1 MYYSFYVPFVSI
13 SPQRRLYTEAL
24 HLLQQS
30 NYKSI
35 TTDPTAKHKNKLITL
50 LKTIKSQ
57 SGMNDNLYK
66 KLYPTGASSPKFYA
80 LPKVHK
86 DGIPLRPIV
95 SSVGSVAYETSKEL
109 SRILKPLVGKTKHHV
124 KNSKD
129 FIDSIQD
136 IRLKPD
142 ECLVSYDVEALFTS
156 VPIQA
161 ALNITKKKLEED
173 RELHL
178 RTSMSVQHI
187 SWLLEFCLR
196 STYFLF

>member
-1 MYYSFYVPFVSI
+1 MYH
-13 SPQRRLYTEAL
+13 LYQFLHKEDYIQKAL

-109 SRILKPLVGKTKHHV
+109 
-124 KNSKD
+124 
-129 FIDSIQD
+129 FQD
-136 IRLKPD
+136 IETLGGQNQ
-142 ECLVSYDVEALFTS
+142 TS
-156 VPIQA
+156 C
-161 ALNITKKKLEED
+161 K
-173 RELHL
+173 
-178 RTSMSVQHI
+178 
-187 SWLLEFCLR
+187 EFKG
-196 STYFLF
+196 FH